1 MDSHGS
7 PYIWK
12 AFIHL
17 LVRDAGALKFFPWLP
32 LLRPIWI
39 QRPRHPRPGLQGW
52 GVRNTK
58 FAGSFVKNTGGPAF
72 RCSSWEIFAKPK
84 DLTWAKFSSCRVW
97 LSEDDS
103 QDSPVPRSQENK
115 AKSPKSPCW
124 LRGLRTSV
132 LWHDVLAYVV
142 EISLT
147 IDYHGWIFG
156 LFSFFIY
163 HWYLMSSCHEIV
175 TCFFLNEVAG
185 WCDRYEQIGTWSC
198 HVFGALTLELQ
209 CVTLRIDFQSQSCQ
223 VVHLALHWFRNERCA

>member
-147 IDYHGWIFG
+147 IDYHGSFIIDIWT
-156 LFSFFIY
+156 FFIL
-163 HWYLMSSCHEIV
+163 HLSLIFDVIMSWNCDMLFLTKWQDDVIAMSKLARDPAMYLA
-175 TCFFLNEVAG
+175 L
-185 WCDRYEQIGTWSC
+185 WLWSC
-198 HVFGALTLELQ
+198 SVSPWAFTFR
-209 CVTLRIDFQSQSCQ
+209 VK
-223 VVHLALHWFRNERCA
+223 VVR

>member
-115 AKSPKSPCW
+115 AKSPKSPVDWEVYGRPFCDMMLWRFVW
-124 LRGLRTSV
+124 L
-132 LWHDVLAYVV
+132 
-142 EISLT
+142 LT
-147 IDYHGWIFG
+147 IIVGYLDF
-156 LFSFFIY
+156 FSFFIY
-163 HWYLMSSCHEIV
+163 HLYLMSSCHEIV
-175 TCFFLNEVAG
+175 TCFYFNEVAG

-223 VVHLALHWFRNERCA
+223 VVHLALHWFRSERCA